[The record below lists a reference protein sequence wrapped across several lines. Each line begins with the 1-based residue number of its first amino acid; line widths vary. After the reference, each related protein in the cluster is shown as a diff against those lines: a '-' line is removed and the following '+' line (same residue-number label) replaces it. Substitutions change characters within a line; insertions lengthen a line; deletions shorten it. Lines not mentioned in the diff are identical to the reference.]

1 MRTRVLVAS
10 GAVVAYAAAVGWRGV
25 LLVAD
30 GRPVAV
36 AFGLALLVFPVVGL
50 AAVGAEI
57 RFGLRSAR
65 LAGRLA
71 DEGGLP
77 PDELP
82 RTPSGRVVRAAADAD
97 FDRWRVDVTASPAD
111 WRVWYRLAL
120 AYDAAGDRRRARGA
134 TRQAIALARPPGSP
148 RGPRR
153 GPRRG
158 PGRLGRAGP
167 SGSQT
172 GSAQSGSRSGSA
184 QEEAGGAPEG

>member
-1 MRTRVLVAS
+1 VRTRVLVAS

-25 LLVAD
+25 LLVVD